1 MGWDNNYNLRREN
14 EPMTRSE
21 FIEKLR
27 DTLEIDTSEEIIEET
42 DLRSLEEYDSLG
54 VLTVIAMIDE
64 DFGKQFSSLDLE
76 KITTVSSLMKLIG
89 EENFE

>member
-1 MGWDNNYNLRREN
+1 MGWDDNYNLRREN

-27 DTLEIDTSEEIIEET
+27 DTLEIDTSDEITEET

-76 KITTVSSLMKLIG
+76 KITTVISLMKLIG
-89 EENFE
+89 EESFE